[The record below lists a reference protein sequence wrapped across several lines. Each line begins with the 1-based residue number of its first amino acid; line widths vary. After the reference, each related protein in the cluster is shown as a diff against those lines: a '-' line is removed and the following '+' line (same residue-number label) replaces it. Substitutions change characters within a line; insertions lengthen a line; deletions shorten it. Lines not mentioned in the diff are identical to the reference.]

1 MGNAGVGR
9 DAWGEAGG
17 VPAGK
22 RSRGSFLPAIFPAV
36 LAVLMIAAIAV
47 ALLLDRRS
55 EGWYAA
61 AKDLVL
67 SAASA
72 MEQCVRETGG
82 SYAGCDADV
91 LREIEPGIGWRD
103 GAAPVGWGDG
113 RVGRAYV
120 DALGVSAYRLQ
131 TTSGSGRV
139 FSYSYSGG
147 VATRTTHVASSPPDW
162 GAYPSYW

>member
-1 MGNAGVGR
+1 MGNAGIGR
-9 DAWGEAGG
+9 DERGEAGG

-22 RSRGSFLPAIFPAV
+22 HPRGSFLSAILPAV
-36 LAVLMIAAIAV
+36 LAVLVIAATAV

-55 EGWYAA
+55 EGWDAA

-82 SYAGCDADV
+82 SYAGCDADG
-91 LREIEPGIGWRD
+91 LGKIEPGIDWRT
-103 GAAPVGWGDG
+103 GAAPVGWVDG
-113 RVGRAYV
+113 RVGRAYA
-120 DALGVSAYRLQ
+120 DGLGESAYRLQ
-131 TTSGSGRV
+131 TTSGSGQV
-139 FSYSYSGG
+139 FSYAYSGG
-147 VATRTTHVASSPPDW
+147 VVTRTTHVSSSPPDW